1 MIRNNKH
8 RIVGASVLLLLALI
22 LFPIIFDGQGSYQSQ
37 LTSRIPIEPVVSIL
51 QEPVQVRPVIIAD
64 TENDQPLRQEQESNI
79 DTTDASF
86 GESRDS
92 APAGIIEEEDVEVS
106 DQNRSLDAAGLPQGW
121 SVRLGSFAET
131 SNANNLVDR
140 LQSAGYKAYTNIIPR
155 EAGNLT
161 SVLVGP
167 WIDRSVA
174 DKYREQLQDEF
185 MLAGDIIRYEIDRL

>member
-1 MIRNNKH
+1 LIRNNKE
-8 RIVGASVLLLLALI
+8 RIVGASILLLLALI

-37 LTSRIPIEPVVSIL
+37 LTSRIPIEPAVSIL

-64 TENDQPLRQEQESNI
+64 TENDQPSKQEGNI
-79 DTTDASF
+79 DTATVSF
-86 GESRDS
+86 GGSGDS
-92 APAGIIEEEDVEVS
+92 YSTVTIEEEDVEIS
-106 DQNRSLDAAGLPQGW
+106 DQSRSLDAVGLPQGW
-121 SVRLGSFAET
+121 SIRLGSFAET

-140 LQSAGYKAYTNIIPR
+140 LQTAGYKAYTKFILR

-167 WIDRSVA
+167 WVDWSVA
-174 DKYREQLQDEF
+174 DKYRKQLQDEF

>member
-1 MIRNNKH
+1 MIRDNKH

-64 TENDQPLRQEQESNI
+64 TENGQPLRQESNI
-79 DTTDASF
+79 DTTAASF

-92 APAGIIEEEDVEVS
+92 SPAGIIVEEDVEVS

-185 MLAGDIIRYEIDRL
+185 TLAGDIIRYEIDRL